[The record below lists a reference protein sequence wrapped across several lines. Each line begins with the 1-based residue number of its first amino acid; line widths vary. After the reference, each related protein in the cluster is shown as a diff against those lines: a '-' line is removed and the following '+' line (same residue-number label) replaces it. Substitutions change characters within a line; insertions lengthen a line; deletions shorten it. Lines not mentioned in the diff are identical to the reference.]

1 MVPYICNIPICKC
14 IYIITCFLLGPAW
27 NIIVQHFATIAW
39 DHVALK
45 QVHSLYETGLPWLVI
60 FLLAHHGHYPKT
72 PKTTQKQTPGGWGC
86 FWVFFLW
93 RRFFTKHDPNSNSW
107 PETGTGKFPLG
118 LVHQKSTPQVPKIQ
132 CFPYT
137 FWNKHG
143 TCGGLFWWT
152 NPNGKL
158 TAETPHAWSETPTTQ
173 ARWSS
178 ATLRPKASG

>member
-72 PKTTQKQTPGGWGC
+72 PKTPKTTQKQTPGGWGC

-118 LVHQKSTPQVPKIQ
+118 LVHQKSTPQVPKIVFSLHFLEQ
-132 CFPYT
+132 TWDLWGAFLVDQSTWKINSWDPTCLIWDPYYP
-137 FWNKHG
+137 G
-143 TCGGLFWWT
+143 TV
-152 NPNGKL
+152 KL
-158 TAETPHAWSETPTTQ
+158 SNFASE
-173 ARWSS
+173 
-178 ATLRPKASG
+178 G